1 MTLPNGE
8 EVPSL
13 GIGTWRYGESSGR
26 AGAEIAALR
35 LAFELGYRVVDTAEM
50 YAEGGAESVVG
61 RAITEAA
68 RAGLSREDLFVVSKV
83 LPENASAA
91 GVVTACERSL
101 RRLQVDRVDL
111 YLLHWRGDVPL
122 AQTIEGF
129 ETLMRRKLIRHWG
142 VSNFD
147 LADMRELVSLPGGA
161 ACATNQVWYSLGE
174 RGPEFELLPW
184 QRVHQMPLMAYSPI
198 DQGELADHPALR
210 VIAQRRKSTPAQ
222 VALAW
227 VLSRPGVIAIP
238 KAAHPVHVRHNW
250 QAQQVRLTGEDLVHL
265 DHAFAPPRRRK
276 PLAMR

>member
-1 MTLPNGE
+1 M
-8 EVPSL
+8 
-13 GIGTWRYGESSGR
+13 
-26 AGAEIAALR
+26 
-35 LAFELGYRVVDTAEM
+35 
-50 YAEGGAESVVG
+50 
-61 RAITEAA
+61 
-68 RAGLSREDLFVVSKV
+68 
-83 LPENASAA
+83 
-91 GVVTACERSL
+91 
-101 RRLQVDRVDL
+101 
-111 YLLHWRGDVPL
+111 PL

-129 ETLMRRKLIRHWG
+129 ETLLRRKLIRHWG

-161 ACATNQVWYSLGE
+161 ACATNQIWYSLGE

-265 DHAFAPPRRRK
+265 DQAFAPPRRRK
-276 PLAMR
+276 ALAMR